1 MKAGQKNP
9 NAGLT
14 KTLTLFLF
22 LDRKQ
27 WTVHGIW
34 PTKNFTI
41 GPLFCNHSAH
51 FDFNALSPI
60 LEDLKLHWTNVR

>member
-1 MKAGQKNP
+1 MILQRP
-9 NAGLT
+9 CHLLIT
-14 KTLTLFLF
+14 TLINLIF